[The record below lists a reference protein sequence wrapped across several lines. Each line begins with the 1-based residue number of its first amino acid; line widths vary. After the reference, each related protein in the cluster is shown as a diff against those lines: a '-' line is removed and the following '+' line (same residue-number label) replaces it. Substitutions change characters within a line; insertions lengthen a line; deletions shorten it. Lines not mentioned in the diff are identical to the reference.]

1 MPQMSP
7 MWWTMLMMMFI
18 MSFIMCMYIMYFNS
32 NKYSTMTKKMVK
44 KNLNWTWYFQ
54 YLIHAQVYYH

>member
-18 MSFIMCMYIMYFNS
+18 MSFIICMYIMYFNS
-32 NKYSTMTKKMVK
+32 NKYFTMTKKMVK
-44 KNLNWTWYFQ
+44 KNLNWTW
-54 YLIHAQVYYH
+54 